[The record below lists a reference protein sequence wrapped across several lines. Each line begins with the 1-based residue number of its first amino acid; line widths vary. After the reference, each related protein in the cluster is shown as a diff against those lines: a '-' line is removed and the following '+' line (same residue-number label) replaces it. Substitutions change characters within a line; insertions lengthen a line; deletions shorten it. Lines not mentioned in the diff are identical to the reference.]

1 MKFIMFFDSKLSAK
15 AAKEKRAKMGE
26 LHDKAISEGHTP
38 AKTLSPPYLY
48 ADGSRG
54 FRLLETDDVEN
65 LVGIVAHYG
74 FEKCKFIPIIET
86 DRAIEL
92 VEELMEYK

>member
-1 MKFIMFFDSKLSAK
+1 MKFIMFFETKVSAQI
-15 AAKEKRAKMGE
+15 AKEKRAKMGE
-26 LHDKAISEGHTP
+26 LHEKALAEGHTP
-38 AKTLSPPYLY
+38 VKILSPSYLY

-54 FRLLETDDVEN
+54 FRILETDDIEN

-74 FEKCKFIPIIET
+74 FERCKFIPIIET

-92 VEELMEYK
+92 VEELMEYE